1 MGTFRTRNK
10 SLTDVTIYGK
20 FGESE
25 EDFQRIGRK
34 VQEEATRNSEEG
46 RSTNKGGI

>member
-1 MGTFRTRNK
+1 MGTFRNKDK
-10 SLTDVTIYGK
+10 SLSNATIYGK

-46 RSTNKGGI
+46 RSTIKGGI